1 MPGQEYRARS
11 GQQGTWEVSFLG
23 EHVAKRSFQKYDGED
38 GAAAQVLWEAWR
50 HHTRRTGQACQVPW
64 LVAKF
69 DCSETGVE
77 TRQRAAVTSDSTLL
91 AALVNRGGGRGRGR
105 GAKVSRVST
114 AEPSSSSSRPA
125 GSTAK
130 PVAPE
135 KKKMLKQLQNEPKV
149 PKQAAQPKGEKK
161 KPQQKLKKQIQ
172 QHQTLQKGTRL
183 QQVLPVLILIQTPVL
198 DPVLIL
204 VDEEHEGTGIP
215 AQIRPSNPAPLLAV
229 EFSTFFRAKTS
240 KPQQLQQR
248 LFPF

>member
-1 MPGQEYRARS
+1 LPGEEYRAHS

-77 TRQRAAVTSDSTLL
+77 TRQRAAVTSDATLL

-135 KKKMLKQLQNEPKV
+135 KKKNAKAASKRTKSPKAGC
-149 PKQAAQPKGEKK
+149 AAKRRKK
-161 KPQQKLKKQIQ
+161 KTAAEIEE
-172 QHQTLQKGTRL
+172 T
-183 QQVLPVLILIQTPVL
+183 TPAT
-198 DPVLIL
+198 PNSSER
-204 VDEEHEGTGIP
+204 DE
-215 AQIRPSNPAPLLAV
+215 AA
-229 EFSTFFRAKTS
+229 TS
-240 KPQQLQQR
+240 SSSSYSDSDSSSGSSSDSS
-248 LFPF
+248 